1 MTPFYHRVL
10 LAIYC
15 SVLLVQP
22 LKNSIVAPIVTVV
35 VVVVAQNAQLEYRIR
50 PLGNSTE
57 TRKTSNRH
65 YSTNSS
71 GLLMQQQ
78 QQLQRL
84 T

>member
-22 LKNSIVAPIVTVV
+22 LKNSVVAPIATV

-71 GLLMQQQ
+71 GLLRQQQ